1 MMRTFSIIIVAI
13 LAGVGLWWLFV
24 GTDEPEQPADQQP
37 PMTRTGSAIAT
48 SSVNYFDDAT
58 GYLATPTS
66 TQRAPGVVMVHEWWG
81 LNEHIKNQAD
91 ELAAEGYRVLAVD
104 LYDGAVAT
112 SASRAQQFSSSIDQE
127 RARSNMQA
135 AVAYLRGE
143 GAPRIAGLGWC
154 FGGGQALSLAMTD
167 TELAGHVIYYG
178 SSMATSTDALASVQ
192 APVLGIFGAD
202 DQVVPTTTV
211 AQFERSLNELG
222 IENEIHMYEG
232 VGHAFANPSND
243 GYAPE
248 KAADAWQKTLRFLEQ
263 RLQTE

>member
-1 MMRTFSIIIVAI
+1 MMRIFSLI
-13 LAGVGLWWLFV
+13 LAVILIGVGLWLLLI
-24 GTDEPEQPADQQP
+24 GTDEQEQATAERT
-37 PMTRTGSAIAT
+37 PMATTSTEIAT
-48 SSVNYFDDAT
+48 SSVNYFDNAT

-81 LNEHIKNQAD
+81 LNENIKNQAD

-104 LYDGAVAT
+104 LYDGEVAT
-112 SASRAQQFSSSIDQE
+112 SASRAQQLSSSIAQE

-143 GAPRIAGLGWC
+143 GAPRVAGLGWC
-154 FGGGQALSLAMTD
+154 FGGGQALELAMTD

-263 RLQTE
+263 RLQSE